1 MAKKSQQERI
11 EELTEQ
17 MNNNIMAYKND
28 PEEEIKLLKYLRKFR
43 QYSVRNTSL
52 IQGQYEGAMGVA
64 SYKQHQEK
72 GYQVQKGEK
81 AIRIL
86 APRLQEVFR
95 DENNKQKFVSRAT
108 KAEKLKIRN
117 KEIQTKKVLVGYVSV
132 PVFDIRQTDC
142 PEADYPKLYPNKPE
156 NFEFNGSQNDF
167 SSFKKAVYEFAD
179 ETGVSVG
186 RGKLDSVA
194 KGYYVPSTN
203 EIMLRDDLS
212 EQEEAKV
219 LLHELAH
226 AKMHN
231 LDNMKLKDQEHLS
244 TDVIEYQAEMT
255 AYIVSSTFELDSEDY
270 SQRYLA
276 NWTKKDIENET
287 YIKSLEEVK
296 DVSNSMIE
304 EISEKYNVI
313 KQQQEQETT
322 KEKNE
327 IKQELSDEEVAE
339 KIGFFRDKKNNNH
352 FPEMKTK
359 IFKATKIATESKDKY
374 ESHIIRLE
382 SKDEDVF
389 TERIITPKTTKNDL
403 EKWQK
408 GMTGNEWLDENLK
421 SELPRKKP
429 NSRPAQEFLD
439 NEYYEDKLNDMKE
452 HIKEKN
458 IEVTPT
464 R

>member
-17 MNNNIMAYKND
+17 MNNNIIAYKKD
-28 PEEEIKLLKYLRKFR
+28 PQEEIKLLKYLRQFR
-43 QYSVRNTSL
+43 KYSVRNTSL
-52 IQGQYEGAMGVA
+52 IQGQYEGAVGVA

-95 DENNKQKFVSRAT
+95 DENNNQKFVSRAT
-108 KAEKLKIRN
+108 KAEKQKIRN
-117 KEIQTKKVLVGYVSV
+117 KEIQTKKALVGYVSV

-212 EQEEAKV
+212 EQEETKV

-231 LDNMKLKDQEHLS
+231 VDKMKLKDQEHLS

-276 NWTKKDIENET
+276 SWTKKDIENET

-313 KQQQEQETT
+313 KQQQEQETS

-327 IKQELSDEEVAE
+327 IKQDITDDEVAD
-339 KIGFFRDKKNNNH
+339 KIGFFRDKRNNNH
-352 FPEMKTK
+352 FPELKHK
-359 IFKATKIATESKDKY
+359 IFKATKIFTESKDKY
-374 ESHIIRLE
+374 ENHIVRLE
-382 SKDEDVF
+382 SKDEDIF

-408 GMTGNEWLDENLK
+408 GMTGNEWLNENLK
-421 SELPRKKP
+421 SELPKRKP
-429 NSRPAQEFLD
+429 NNRPTQEFLD